1 MRVESAH
8 GIQHPACDTHTPQE
22 EPDTA
27 NVTDFIT
34 ELFCKVDD
42 AIPDAPRHS
51 QSIRSVSEVV
61 TVGILYGV
69 KGVSQRAFYP
79 WLRDNYGHLFPKLP
93 ERTRRFHRLH
103 TQRYWTGHL
112 LAALTLMGI
121 ADSYGG
127 VGKTTAELQAPT
139 GYAGIYADWN
149 SDISGDGTTDDPW
162 HFGNAGQCPVLQ
174 YGGLAVADQCRR
186 HT

>member
-1 MRVESAH
+1 M
-8 GIQHPACDTHTPQE
+8 CDTPYQE

-51 QSIRSVSEVV
+51 QAIRSVSEVV
-61 TVGILYGV
+61 TVGIFYGV

-79 WLRDNYGHLFPKLP
+79 WLRDNGGHLFPKLP

-103 TQRYWTGHL
+103 TRRYWSGRF
-112 LAALTLMGI
+112 LAAPTLMGV

-127 VGKTTAELQAPT
+127 VGKTTAERQAPT

-149 SDISGDGTTDDPW
+149 SDISGDGTADDSR

-174 YGGLAVADQCRR
+174 YGGLAVADQHRR